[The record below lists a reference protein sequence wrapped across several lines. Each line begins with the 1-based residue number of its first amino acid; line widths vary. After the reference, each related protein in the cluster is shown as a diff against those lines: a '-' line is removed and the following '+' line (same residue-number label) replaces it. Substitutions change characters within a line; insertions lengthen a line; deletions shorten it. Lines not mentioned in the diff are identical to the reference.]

1 MGAFVEQHAIE
12 HTVDNVSQ
20 GSRQDQRHTDDK
32 SGLHALLHELVQKP
46 ANDRDCSN
54 AEQGQEQFG
63 EYFHTESHTTILG
76 KVYIEPIRNPD
87 TLMPVHVGLYPNLD
101 NLVYNQYRKYDKAG
115 YPALRKEFTHFYF
128 LPLLFSFDAQSG
140 MGHCTKALCRYQV
153 CRFRGKCHMF
163 CSQCAPKQ
171 PAILG

>member
-1 MGAFVEQHAIE
+1 
-12 HTVDNVSQ
+12 
-20 GSRQDQRHTDDK
+20 
-32 SGLHALLHELVQKP
+32 
-46 ANDRDCSN
+46 
-54 AEQGQEQFG
+54 
-63 EYFHTESHTTILG
+63 
-76 KVYIEPIRNPD
+76 
-87 TLMPVHVGLYPNLD
+87 MPVHVGLYPNLD

-128 LPLLFSFDAQSG
+128 LPLFLASMLKVAWGTAPVS
-140 MGHCTKALCRYQV
+140 V